1 MASPSYGIDVVALA
15 FAVVLAAVLALL
27 LSHLVVQE
35 SGGSGG
41 ETGSGRGLGQL
52 ILERSLAVSLFAN
65 RFLGKFSRLNSSASR
80 ASRVHVRAMS
90 SRTSRT
96 RALGARSAN
105 CWQSYERF
113 LHIAGASTA
122 QSPSVGY
129 PTQNGG
135 AGVGGAFP
143 SETRTRDSEIGSARA
158 TPELKGRDGYP
169 HQVME
174 RGMQGP

>member
-41 ETGSGRGLGQL
+41 ETGSGRGLGEL

-113 LHIAGASTA
+113 LHIAGVSTA

-158 TPELKGRDGYP
+158 RCGGTAFLGSTLLP
-169 HQVME
+169 
-174 RGMQGP
+174 